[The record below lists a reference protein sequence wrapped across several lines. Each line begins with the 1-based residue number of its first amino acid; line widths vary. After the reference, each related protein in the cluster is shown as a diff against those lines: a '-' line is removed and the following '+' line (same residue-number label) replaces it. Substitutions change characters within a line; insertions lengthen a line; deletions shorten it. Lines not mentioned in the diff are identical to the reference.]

1 MSYDSDVWKKGVR
14 KKSQARTSMPAQG
27 WLKFKNAGKHGWY
40 RTYFGRK
47 EVITYTFYTGSE
59 GDSLAY
65 KWGYDLG
72 RKRLPRSFV
81 EQIAGD
87 YAGDYAGTLFAQVLL
102 RGFDDFH
109 RPAKRERVLLD
120 YELEALR

>member
-1 MSYDSDVWKKGVR
+1 MSYDYNVWQNGVR
-14 KKSQARTSMPAQG
+14 KRSQARTSMPAKG
-27 WLKFKNAGKHGWY
+27 WLKYVNAGKHGWY
-40 RTYFGRK
+40 RTCYGIR
-47 EVITYTFYTGSE
+47 ETIVYTTYTGSE

-65 KWGYDLG
+65 RWGYGLAC
-72 RKRLPRSFV
+72 KKLPRSFV

-87 YAGDYAGTLFAQVLL
+87 YPGTLFAQVLL